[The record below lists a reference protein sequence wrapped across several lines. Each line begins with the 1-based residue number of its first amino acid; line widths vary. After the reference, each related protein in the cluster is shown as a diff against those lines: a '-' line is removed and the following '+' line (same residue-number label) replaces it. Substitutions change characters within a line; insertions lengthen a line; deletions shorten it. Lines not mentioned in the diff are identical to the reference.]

1 MLGLTA
7 REIAAAVGGRLRCGA
22 DEPFGADADQALDV
36 VAVDGRK
43 VAAGTLFVALPGA
56 RTDGHAHLG
65 QAREGGATAALVRDA
80 DRLPAGM
87 PGVVVGD
94 PLAALQELARQHLA
108 RLQPTVI
115 GITGSV
121 GKTTAKDFLFQLLG
135 GPCEGVHA
143 APASYNSEIGL
154 PLSVLGAPPGTTR
167 LVLEYGINAPG
178 EMAAL
183 CAVARPEHAWLTAFR
198 AVHLEGMGG
207 LAEVVREKCVLARAA
222 GEQVWMDRATADL
235 AQSHGADYAAPL
247 RLVGLEEEGGE
258 VLTAR
263 PGAFRVRH
271 PSWGERTLPVVA
283 PHEARTA
290 CAAASL
296 AMHLGESADAVGAR
310 LETLRRPQGRL
321 TVRALPA
328 DVTVIDDAYNAS
340 PASLH
345 VALQVLRDWPA
356 APRRIAVLGT
366 MHELG
371 GESRR
376 LHVQAGSWLAECGTT
391 RLHAIGSGGTWL
403 ADGAHAAGVE
413 AIRHDDVAAAAAAVA
428 ADLRPGDVLLL
439 KASRAAALERV
450 LPAIA
455 EAAERLDMQPAG
467 PR

>member
-1 MLGLTA
+1 VLGLSA
-7 REIAAAVGGRLRCGA
+7 REVAAAVGGRLRCGG
-22 DEPFGADADQALDV
+22 DEPFEG
-36 VAVDGRK
+36 AVDHKLDAVAIDGRQ
-43 VAAGTLFVALPGA
+43 VTAGTLFVALPGA

-65 QAREGGATAALVRDA
+65 QAREGGASAALVRDA
-80 DRLPAGM
+80 DRLPTGM
-87 PGVVVGD
+87 PAVVVSD

-108 RLQPTVI
+108 RLRPTVV

-135 GPCEGVHA
+135 GPCAGVHA

-154 PLSVLGAPPGTTR
+154 PLSILGAPPGTTR

-183 CAVARPEHAWLTAFR
+183 CAVARPDHAWLTAFR

-207 LAEVVREKCVLARAA
+207 LAEVVREKCVLARVA
-222 GEQVWMDRATADL
+222 GKQVWMDSATANL
-235 AQSHGADYAAPL
+235 AETHGATHAAPL
-247 RLVGLEEEGGE
+247 RLVGLEAEGGE

-271 PSWGERTLPVVA
+271 PLWGERTLPVVA

-296 AMHLGESADAVGAR
+296 AMHLGESAESVGAR
-310 LETLRRPQGRL
+310 LETLGRPQGRL

-328 DVTVIDDAYNAS
+328 GVTVIDDAYNAS

-356 APRRIAVLGT
+356 ATRRIAVLGT

-371 GESRR
+371 GEARR
-376 LHVQAGSWLAECGTT
+376 LHTQAGSWLAECGAA
-391 RLHAIGSGGTWL
+391 RLHAIGSGGAWL
-403 ADGAHAAGVE
+403 ADGADAAGVE
-413 AIRHDDVAAAAAAVA
+413 AVRHDDVAAAAVAVA

-450 LPAIA
+450 LPAVE